1 MESKVSDAVLYCSW
15 PIPPHSGN
23 IFRMRWKT
31 NFNSCTLQKST
42 TRCNRT
48 PLNVYWLHNCITSIF
63 SATPSMYVWKRQIKK
78 PTHFVLGEENW
89 SWLQLCVLKGQIQR
103 DQIASTMNTYIS
115 VSHQHFIQT
124 IQFHFSHNYVRLL
137 PWHSHLHHILTRTT
151 STMFRRTNSNHGQ

>member
-1 MESKVSDAVLYCSW
+1 MLCCIAHGQFHLIPATFSEWDEKLISTVAHYRNPLHDAIVV
-15 PIPPHSGN
+15 PV
-23 IFRMRWKT
+23 
-31 NFNSCTLQKST
+31 
-42 TRCNRT
+42 
-48 PLNVYWLHNCITSIF
+48 NVYWLHNCITSIF

>member
-23 IFRMRWKT
+23 ICRMRWKT

-115 VSHQHFIQT
+115 VSHQRFSFTFRIIMFVFYPDILIYTTFSLVQHPQCSVEQT
-124 IQFHFSHNYVRLL
+124 A
-137 PWHSHLHHILTRTT
+137 
-151 STMFRRTNSNHGQ
+151 TMVNK